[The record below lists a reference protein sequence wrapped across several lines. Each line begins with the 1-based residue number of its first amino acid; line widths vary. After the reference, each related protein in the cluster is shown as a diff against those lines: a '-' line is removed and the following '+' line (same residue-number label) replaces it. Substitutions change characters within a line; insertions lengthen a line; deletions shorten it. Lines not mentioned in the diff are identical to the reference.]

1 MNYSLVKKQ
10 IIQLVMIIKYKRR
23 IIVAV
28 LNLRFGEDEILT
40 KRCEEVMQ
48 LDEEIKKLSSDMI
61 DTMYKYDGIGL
72 ASPQV
77 GKAIRII
84 VYDVT
89 YINEG
94 AKKKPTVLINPK
106 IISKSK
112 SMIKVEEGCL
122 SYPDVFYD
130 VDRYEKVKVEYIGLD
145 GKKRII
151 SAKDIEAVVL
161 QHEIDHLDGIVFL
174 DKVGVPRSIKAKKK

>member
-1 MNYSLVKKQ
+1 M
-10 IIQLVMIIKYKRR
+10 
-23 IIVAV
+23 AV
-28 LNLRFGEDEILT
+28 LDLRYGEDEILA
-40 KRCEEVMQ
+40 KKC
-48 LDEEIKKLSSDMI
+48 DEILEITDDIKKLSSDMI

-72 ASPQV
+72 ASPQI
-77 GKAIRII
+77 GRAIRMI
-84 VYDVT
+84 VYDTT

-94 AKKKPTVLINPK
+94 AKKKPSVLINPK

-130 VDRYEKVKVEYIGLD
+130 VDRFEKVKVEYIGLD

-151 SAKDIEAVVL
+151 SAKEIEAVVL

-174 DKVGVPRSIKAKKK
+174 DKVGVSRKIKAKKK